1 MTLKQDHW
9 SAVLTMLEVLDRERS
24 RLLGLLKLRAIAL
37 ARRNGLTI
45 ECPSCGAPPGV
56 PCRSSRPIAEVLREL
71 GYVPMPV
78 PPLIAEASRRIVA
91 GAGGEDPIVR
101 TALNQI
107 RDMLGIERRN

>member
-24 RLLGLLKLRAIAL
+24 RFLGVL
-37 ARRNGLTI
+37 ARRARPRG
-45 ECPSCGAPPGV
+45 
-56 PCRSSRPIAEVLREL
+56 RPIAEVLREL

-78 PPLIAEASRRIVA
+78 PPLISEARRRIVA